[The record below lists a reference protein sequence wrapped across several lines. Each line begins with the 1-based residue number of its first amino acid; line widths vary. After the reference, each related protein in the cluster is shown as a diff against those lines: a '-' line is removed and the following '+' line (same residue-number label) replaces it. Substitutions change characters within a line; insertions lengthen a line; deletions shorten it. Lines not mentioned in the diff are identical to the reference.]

1 MTEDALEPEFPL
13 VDEGSL
19 KKQMARGIDV
29 PEEQRKLLRARPKEM
44 AKMLIPFVGIFA
56 AYVIHLLVPNVYPA
70 TYVPTYWAPF
80 LLGCAGVWA
89 VVWLVSLYVVPV
101 RKKALRFSWLL
112 AWVFLF
118 FEIWDIATLKT
129 GYMKLPFIP
138 SPDKVLEQLCV
149 NYLKV
154 FESAQASLLLL
165 GEGLAL
171 GLIVGFASG
180 VLCGCSCLA
189 NYWLAPLLKIIGP
202 VPGLVWLPV
211 FVKLFGSS
219 HAGSVAAIVLAV
231 WFPMTLMLSN
241 ALKNTDP
248 GLIERAQTLGCSRP
262 YIVAHVMIPGTVP
275 ALADALFM
283 SLAGSFGALSAAE
296 LCGVRSGLALAVQ
309 TWGTIANFGVVF
321 AYVLAMIVIFA
332 TLTALMFAARNWLLR
347 WQKGLVRW

>member
-1 MTEDALEPEFPL
+1 MEPEFP
-13 VDEGSL
+13 VIDEGSL

-29 PEEQRKLLRARPKEM
+29 PEEQRKILRARPREA
-44 AKMLIPFVGIFA
+44 AKMLIPFAGIFV
-56 AYVIHLLVPNVYPA
+56 AYAVHMLVPNVYPA
-70 TYVPTYWAPF
+70 TYVPKYWAPF
-80 LLGCAGVWA
+80 LLGCAAVWA
-89 VVWLVSLYVVPV
+89 VVWLVGLLVVPV
-101 RKKALRFSWLL
+101 RKKALQFSWLL

-154 FESAQASLLLL
+154 LESAQASLLLL
-165 GEGLAL
+165 AEGLVM
-171 GLIVGFASG
+171 GLLVGFASG
-180 VLCGCSCLA
+180 VLCGCSRLA
-189 NYWLAPLLKIIGP
+189 NYWLSPLLKIIGP

-241 ALKNTDP
+241 ALKNTDHA
-248 GLIERAQTLGCSRP
+248 LIERAQTLGCSRFR
-262 YIVAHVMIPGTVP
+262 IVAHVMIPNAVP

-283 SLAGSFGALSAAE
+283 ALAGSFGALSAAE
-296 LCGVRSGLALAVQ
+296 LCGVRSGLALAVS

-321 AYVLAMIVIFA
+321 AYMFAMIAIFA
-332 TLTALMFAARNWLLR
+332 TLTAIMFAVRNWLLR